1 MVFLVPDGRHMLLSA
16 ISDGG
21 MRRISI
27 LAHGVLMRFRR
38 LVLGA
43 FSKAKNRV
51 NRIKSRSIDYKIEKG
66 RGRILSMNVS
76 DVLFGQMKN
85 TELFRY
91 DVVVRY
97 LAICD

>member
-51 NRIKSRSIDYKIEKG
+51 NRIKSRSIDYKIEERKG
-66 RGRILSMNVS
+66 KNPLDECVRCAFRPDEKHRIVQIRCGRA
-76 DVLFGQMKN
+76 VLGH
-85 TELFRY
+85 L
-91 DVVVRY
+91 
-97 LAICD
+97 